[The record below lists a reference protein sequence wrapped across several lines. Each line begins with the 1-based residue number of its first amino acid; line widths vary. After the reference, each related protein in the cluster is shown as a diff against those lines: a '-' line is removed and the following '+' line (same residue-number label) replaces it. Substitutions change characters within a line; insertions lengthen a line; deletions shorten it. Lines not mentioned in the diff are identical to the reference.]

1 MLTII
6 EATELLSN
14 CPICPDIQ
22 NKILML
28 FIGING
34 TPTTNI
40 IKSQI
45 KCSDTS
51 FNGSLVERIILANDI
66 NTLWRLKV
74 FLNKGI
80 SFKSLYLRSLNISYE
95 LQIAYLSNG
104 SNELER
110 MDKISRL
117 LEAIKTNSNSD
128 LFGMFY
134 NLDKNNYKY
143 LGTPTANVIHNAIK
157 DEILYEM
164 DSMIWYESDSDDE
177 YY

>member
-1 MLTII
+1 MLTPI
-6 EATELLSN
+6 EAVKLLN
-14 CPICPDIQ
+14 LFQIPFDIQ
-22 NKILML
+22 QKILMYL
-28 FIGING
+28 LSYG
-34 TPTTNI
+34 TPTSSI
-40 IKSQI
+40 IKNQI

-51 FNGSLVERIILANDI
+51 FNGSLVEKIILENDI

-74 FLNKGI
+74 FLNGGI
-80 SFKSLYLRSLNISYE
+80 SFHRLYIKNLRISYE
-95 LQIAYLSNG
+95 LHIAYLSNG

-157 DEILYEM
+157 DELLYEV